1 MKRKKQKFGKKLG
14 IFVIFTVF
22 IAILVLA
29 VFLIKRYMPTSEKMS
44 GYTYFDVKD
53 SNDVY
58 VMCDDES
65 YSDVGV
71 YSGERIYLLQ
81 SFVEEEINIR
91 FYYDKESNAVLY
103 SDSNAVYMFYPDMK
117 GYNDTVNTYDTD
129 YEVVKTIDGKLYTAF
144 DYVAER
150 SSIVYTYADEPKR
163 LIIDTEFEQKEC
175 VNAKKT
181 AAVRYRAGIKSPVL
195 KKVQSGEKLYFVEEL
210 DEEWSCVM
218 TEDGFT
224 GYIKSSA
231 LGEHYSYSAE
241 NTYTESYTP
250 NLRSEKVN
258 LAWFQVTQAAAN
270 ANIYS
275 YLENVTG
282 LNTISPTWYSIADA
296 EGNLNSLASADFVSN
311 MHARGIQVWPLIN
324 DFSKDVDYESLY
336 SSRQARTKLI
346 NTLMQEAANYG
357 YDGYNIDFEYV
368 KQAYVED
375 YLQFL
380 RELSIA
386 CHARG
391 LYLSV
396 DNYKPASHNMFYNL
410 KEQSVFVDYI
420 IIMGYDEHYAG
431 SDAGSV
437 ASLGFVQEGIEA
449 ALAQVP
455 SRQLMNAVP
464 FYTRIWTTNSE
475 GTTSR
480 AVGIQSALNAVGQNG
495 ATAEWNEETGQY
507 YATYENSSGTVQ
519 IWLEEDRS
527 LSEKMKLYKK
537 YQLGGVAEWKL
548 GLETDSVWS
557 IISDGLQY

>member
-1 MKRKKQKFGKKLG
+1 
-14 IFVIFTVF
+14 
-22 IAILVLA
+22 
-29 VFLIKRYMPTSEKMS
+29 
-44 GYTYFDVKD
+44 
-53 SNDVY
+53 
-58 VMCDDES
+58 
-65 YSDVGV
+65 
-71 YSGERIYLLQ
+71 
-81 SFVEEEINIR
+81 
-91 FYYDKESNAVLY
+91 
-103 SDSNAVYMFYPDMK
+103 
-117 GYNDTVNTYDTD
+117 
-129 YEVVKTIDGKLYTAF
+129 
-144 DYVAER
+144 
-150 SSIVYTYADEPKR
+150 
-163 LIIDTEFEQKEC
+163 
-175 VNAKKT
+175 
-181 AAVRYRAGIKSPVL
+181 VL
-195 KKVQSGEKLYFVEEL
+195 KKVQEGEKLYFIETL
-210 DEEWSCVM
+210 DEEWSHVM

-224 GYIKSSA
+224 GYIKTAA
-231 LGEHYSYSAE
+231 LGEHYESSQE
-241 NTYTESYTP
+241 STYTDVYTP

-258 LAWFQVTQAAAN
+258 LAWFQVTQTAAN
-270 ANIYS
+270 ANIYN
-275 YLENVTG
+275 YLENVSG

-296 EGNLNSLASADFVSN
+296 DGGLNSLASADFVSN

-324 DFSKDVDYESLY
+324 DFSKDIDYESLY

-346 NTLMQEAANYG
+346 NTLMQEASNYG

-368 KQAYVED
+368 KEAYVED

-396 DNYKPASHNMFYNL
+396 DNYKPASHNLFYNL
-410 KEQSVFVDYI
+410 KEQSVFADYI
-420 IIMGYDEHYAG
+420 IIMGYDEHYSG

-437 ASLGFVQEGIEA
+437 ASLGFVQEGIEG
-449 ALAQVP
+449 ALEQVP
-455 SRQLMNAVP
+455 NNQLINAVP

-480 AVGIQSALNAVGQNG
+480 AVGIQSALNAVGENG
-495 ATAEWNEETGQY
+495 ATAEWDETTGQY
-507 YATYENSSGTVQ
+507 YAAYETSSGNVQ